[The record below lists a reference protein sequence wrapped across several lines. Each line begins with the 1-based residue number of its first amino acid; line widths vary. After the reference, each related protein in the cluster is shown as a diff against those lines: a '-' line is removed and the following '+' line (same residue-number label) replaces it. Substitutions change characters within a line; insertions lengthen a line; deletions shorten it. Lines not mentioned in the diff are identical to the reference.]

1 MGGVNMQKKNVVNY
15 EDLPRL
21 VAMQDD
27 VKLIRAYEDLFRKT
41 CLRWADAAEKENAK
55 LKEAL
60 NLKIEGWNS
69 EWDEILADKKRAEA
83 RVKILEHSL
92 NETGAIAAV
101 CLAKKKELEADA
113 TGRYR
118 TYVEVQNT
126 LKKRVKE
133 LEAENKLLCEH
144 NSDVFNAEMEGRK
157 YAEKRVKELEAE
169 KVKVS
174 KQ

>member
-1 MGGVNMQKKNVVNY
+1 MCEACREANGF
-15 EDLPRL
+15 
-21 VAMQDD
+21 DD
-27 VKLIRAYEDLFRKT
+27 GESYPGEFATDQEI
-41 CLRWADAAEKENAK
+41 AEKENAK

-83 RVKILEHSL
+83 RVKIL
-92 NETGAIAAV
+92 
-101 CLAKKKELEADA
+101 
-113 TGRYR
+113 R
-118 TYVEVQNT
+118 
-126 LKKRVKE
+126 
-133 LEAENKLLCEH
+133 EH
-144 NSDVFNAEMEGRK
+144 NSDAFNAEMEGRK